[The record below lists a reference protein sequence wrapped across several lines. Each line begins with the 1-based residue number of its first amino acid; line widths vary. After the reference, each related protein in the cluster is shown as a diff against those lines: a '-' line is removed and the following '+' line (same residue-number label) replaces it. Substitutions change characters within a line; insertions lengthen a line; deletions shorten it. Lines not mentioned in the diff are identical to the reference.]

1 MQRFERR
8 RHYLCDR
15 QVQTALLRQLLYYWF
30 LGTGTIILLTVG
42 YQATPLVLSGNSEA
56 AFQLW
61 GRLIPVLLA
70 SVAVAPFVVLSAIR
84 FSNRFVGPML
94 RTRRVLDQLAA
105 GDLPDHPIVLR
116 DHDYWTDLATQ
127 LNAVTDRL
135 RCDTTDPVADR
146 NSDAHHHIPVGA
158 VALSD
163 TNDPELSQMGS
174 VHGSP
179 SAGATA

>member
-15 QVQTALLRQLLYYWF
+15 QVQTALLRQLLYYW
-30 LGTGTIILLTVG
+30 LSGTGTIILLTVG
-42 YQATPLVLSGNSEA
+42 YQATPLILSGNNEA

-84 FSNRFVGPML
+84 FSNRVVGPLL
-94 RTRRVLDQLAA
+94 RIRRVLDQLAA
-105 GDLPDHPIVLR
+105 GDIPDHPIVLR
-116 DHDYWTDLATQ
+116 DHDYWTDVATQ
-127 LNAVTDRL
+127 LNAVTNRL
-135 RCDTTDPVADR
+135 RCDTMDPVADR
-146 NSDAHHHIPVGA
+146 NSDDHHNITVGV

-163 TNDPELSQMGS
+163 TNARELPQLGP
-174 VHGSP
+174 VHVPP